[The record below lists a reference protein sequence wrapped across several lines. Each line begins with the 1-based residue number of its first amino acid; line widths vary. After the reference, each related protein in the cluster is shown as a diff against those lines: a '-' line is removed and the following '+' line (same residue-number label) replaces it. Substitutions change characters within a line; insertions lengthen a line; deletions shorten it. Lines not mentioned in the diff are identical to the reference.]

1 MGDQPAGAMGYDGD
15 DQPEL
20 RGYVYVFYNIY
31 IYDMYNIC
39 SGIYIY
45 WDIWIIIVK
54 IGMGMIPH
62 DLPGRKG

>member
-39 SGIYIY
+39 SGRYIYILGY
-45 WDIWIIIVK
+45 MDNYSEDRD
-54 IGMGMIPH
+54 G
-62 DLPGRKG
+62 DDTA

>member
-31 IYDMYNIC
+31 MICTIYVV
-39 SGIYIY
+39 GEIYIY
-45 WDIWIIIVK
+45 ILGYMDNYSEDRD
-54 IGMGMIPH
+54 G
-62 DLPGRKG
+62 DDTA

>member
-31 IYDMYNIC
+31 IWYVQYM
-39 SGIYIY
+39 
-45 WDIWIIIVK
+45 
-54 IGMGMIPH
+54 
-62 DLPGRKG
+62 

>member
-31 IYDMYNIC
+31 IYMIC
-39 SGIYIY
+39 TIYVVGYIYILGY
-45 WDIWIIIVK
+45 MDNYSEDRD
-54 IGMGMIPH
+54 G
-62 DLPGRKG
+62 DDTA